1 MEATE
6 QDVMLE
12 GSEDLMSTSATSTN
26 GGDTNGC
33 GKKSTATSPDP
44 TSYVA
49 KARVTR
55 PTPPAPSKNPMQF
68 VQIKPCNLY
77 QTAQQQLKKAE
88 EVKKLKEVKK
98 EEPEEWQNNLD
109 NWKSSRRKRVEHIID
124 RVVETKKLEL
134 EEHDRMR
141 RKSKTFTEMM
151 EERQVPFQASAERG
165 GPRGRAKLASLAVY
179 NEDETN
185 DLSDLG
191 IGTSSASGKSSLSED
206 YDNNSVMSDNAAELD
221 KAIGAAGSGAAGAA
235 SRNVDDQQN
244 HINRNGSNG
253 NHGNGVTIGQ
263 ASTSNAS
270 KAAGRE
276 YISSPGYD
284 TSSSTAPASS
294 PDPCEYTYEGAIQ
307 DYKQRVQRASS
318 NGNASANG
326 KVNGEPIAYPTRR
339 GSKIEDRLSGFE
351 VTSPS
356 DTQEGVEKQK
366 VDVPKVDIS
375 KRKEIF
381 EQAKSSGSHGAASAA
396 PKVVLRDRLTN
407 GNGGA
412 PAGFKPEVK
421 RLSGDIS
428 SIRDRM
434 QSLEQQRNAFNSSKS
449 VDVPVPPLKHRLNS
463 LQQSVTKEEQ
473 KKPPLVALIDA
484 RQLEIM
490 RGEEERMRQQ
500 QQQQQQ
506 QKKEQRL
513 AQHQTTVASP
523 PTAAPPALI
532 IEEPPAASGNDDSGI
547 QEDTSEELQQ
557 QQQQLNAAIAAL
569 ALEERQLEEAANA
582 VNQIE
587 AEFDELTDLNPSPL
601 PPSPARPSV
610 QASSSS
616 PSSSSA
622 APAPMQAANQA
633 AAPPLRDMEFSINE
647 ALELAL
653 EAIDREATPR
663 PMDKAQ
669 QLAEKQEAEEEE
681 HAQEQEQEQEQDQE
695 QERQPEPKSESE
707 PEQGGTHTE
716 GGGDM
721 PNKTDEQKQGER
733 EPIYENVS
741 STISMHEVDNEQIAT
756 MTITT
761 QAQAATRRSH
771 RRSIPNKQTSNSN
784 NNENNQNT
792 NQTNSSNSN
801 QSENNPA
808 AAAAASAA
816 ATATTPAAAITG
828 TIVPPTAAA
837 AGEAEP
843 YYQVPKATEPYYDAP
858 KHLRPVPVYENI
870 EIFYSGLEISQG
882 ATLPPVGLM
891 EPPKEKPPP
900 PPTESPPP
908 VPVRDSRVDELD
920 GLGSSLGHNTDTWSS
935 DNTYETISNGTRRQL
950 QGQLLE
956 PAQPSPPIKRMN
968 STKRIKKELR
978 NKRSSFL
985 GIETDGDLD
994 DMESYLELTVAPPP
1008 DMAQLLQEE
1017 RRLEKQL
1024 YIKAG
1029 LCDSSDTGDS
1039 RDSGVSENHS
1049 RQSSEHYTNS
1059 SEENDTQSEATP
1071 PPLPPPPAT
1080 THLGEVI
1087 YQNESLLLAAQ
1098 TPLLQTV
1105 KGNSAESWTESAT
1118 AAAAATQS
1126 LSEATATANAKMQSI
1141 EEKIREQGEVLRVER
1156 ELLHFSV
1163 STGSCFRLPIVY
1175 VSTPQQEELK
1185 RQRENLLLREN
1196 LARRELQHGA
1206 KMLMSNNR
1214 RSLQDL
1220 HHGLGIGNG
1229 MLSAFQPPPPP
1240 PPQQHQQPL
1249 HPTHPQQIY
1258 ANVPQQ
1264 QQLQHQQQKAALYA
1278 YHQMDTDYRKSMSD
1292 LNEFSNRLML
1302 PPTPPT
1308 KPLRA
1313 MHIAAANGHG
1323 LEPDY
1328 AVSTRQRQPPAPYGG
1343 SLVKIAGAPM
1353 GPRLSG
1359 PGYPVQASAAAAY
1372 HHQSAQN
1379 LSNMSR
1385 NTLLALS
1392 ATPKP
1397 KYTDGWVQVQQR
1409 KSYDSNLANDPAWLS
1424 AQQQKRK
1431 SMPDYGGAVYNNN
1444 HWLLQEAE
1452 QRRIDQLNRRSMPAS
1467 KSNGKPLPDSI
1478 IQTLTERVQS
1488 KGIGERKRFDGNG
1501 NYSQVNGNGN
1511 TGYQQPSQQQQQQQ
1525 QHQQQKTNSSS
1536 NNNNNNGSQEKVL
1549 SVSGKKKCSHCG
1561 DELGKLCYYVGC
1573 RGAAM
1578 IIESLLLFY
1587 HINCFKCCVCHVQLG
1602 DGLNGTDVR
1611 VRNHKLHCQN
1621 CYSSDEFKFSCV

>member
-1 MEATE
+1 MEASEMNT
-6 QDVMLE
+6 MLE
-12 GSEDLMSTSATSTN
+12 GGEDLMSTSATSAN
-26 GGDTNGC
+26 SGDTNGC
-33 GKKSTATSPDP
+33 GKTSSINSPDP
-44 TSYVA
+44 ISYVA

-55 PTPPAPSKNPMQF
+55 PTPPPPSKNPMQF

-151 EERQVPFQASAERG
+151 EERQVQIQVAERG
-165 GPRGRAKLASLAVY
+165 GSRGRAKLASLAVY
-179 NEDETN
+179 KEDEVN
-185 DLSDLG
+185 DLTDLG
-191 IGTSSASGKSSLSED
+191 IGTSSASGKSSMSED
-206 YDNNSVMSDNAAELD
+206 YENNSVMSDNADEME
-221 KAIGAAGSGAAGAA
+221 KAVSGAGCGGAGGT
-235 SRNVDDQQN
+235 SRHVDEQQN
-244 HINRNGSNG
+244 HINRNESNA
-253 NHGNGVTIGQ
+253 NHGNGLDIDQ
-263 ASTSNAS
+263 ASTS
-270 KAAGRE
+270 KTAGRE

-318 NGNASANG
+318 NINGNTNG
-326 KVNGEPIAYPTRR
+326 KTNEEQIAYPTRR

-366 VDVPKVDIS
+366 VDVPKVDFS

-381 EQAKSSGSHGAASAA
+381 EQATD
-396 PKVVLRDRLTN
+396 PKAVLRDCLSN
-407 GNGGA
+407 GNGTYGA
-412 PAGFKPEVK
+412 AASKPEVK

-428 SIRDRM
+428 SIQDRM
-434 QSLEQQRNAFNSSKS
+434 HSLEQHRYAFNTSKS
-449 VDVPVPPLKHRLNS
+449 VDMPVPPLKKRLNS
-463 LQQSVTKEEQ
+463 LQQSVTKEEH
-473 KKPPLVALIDA
+473 KKPMVALIDA

-500 QQQQQQ
+500 QKEQQQL
-506 QKKEQRL
+506 KNLLPK
-513 AQHQTTVASP
+513 ATVG
-523 PTAAPPALI
+523 APPVLFV
-532 IEEPPAASGNDDSGI
+532 EEPPVLATNDDSGI
-547 QEDTSEELQQ
+547 QEDDNEELQH

-601 PPSPARPSV
+601 PPPSPAHRSV
-610 QASSSS
+610 EAAVV
-616 PSSSSA
+616 A
-622 APAPMQAANQA
+622 APAAAPALIQAANQA
-633 AAPPLRDMEFSINE
+633 AAPPFRDMEFSINE

-653 EAIDREATPR
+653 EAIDREATTK
-663 PMDKAQ
+663 PMEKAQ
-669 QLAEKQEAEEEE
+669 QPQQQEKE
-681 HAQEQEQEQEQDQE
+681 EQEEQLVEMAGQPSMEEKEQVQEITSIND
-695 QERQPEPKSESE
+695 KA
-707 PEQGGTHTE
+707 THTE
-716 GGGDM
+716 GGGEM
-721 PNKTDEQKQGER
+721 PNKTDEQKRQEEEQQQQQQGDPCER

-741 STISMHEVDNEQIAT
+741 STISIYDVDKEQIAT
-756 MTITT
+756 MMMTT
-761 QAQAATRRSH
+761 THTQVTRRSH
-771 RRSIPNKQTSNSN
+771 GRSIPNTQNT
-784 NNENNQNT
+784 NNENNQNPNKANNNKSNT
-792 NQTNSSNSN
+792 KINNNRNQNESTT
-801 QSENNPA
+801 
-808 AAAAASAA
+808 A
-816 ATATTPAAAITG
+816 ATTSLLIASTAPSTTFG
-828 TIVPPTAAA
+828 DV
-837 AGEAEP
+837 EP
-843 YYQVPKATEPYYDAP
+843 YYQVPKTTEPYYDAP

-870 EIFYSGLEISQG
+870 EIFCTGLDISQG
-882 ATLPPVGLM
+882 LLMAPPGLM

-908 VPVRDSRVDELD
+908 VPGLESPDNELD
-920 GLGSSLGHNTDTWSS
+920 GLGSSLDHNTDTWSS
-935 DNTYETISNGTRRQL
+935 DNTYETISNSTRRQM
-950 QGQLLE
+950 QAQLE
-956 PAQPSPPIKRMN
+956 PAQQSPPIKRMN

-985 GIETDGDLD
+985 GIENDGDLD
-994 DMESYLELTVAPPP
+994 DMESYLELTVVPPP
-1008 DMAQLLQEE
+1008 DMVKLLQEE

-1029 LCDSSDTGDS
+1029 LCDSSDTGES

-1049 RQSSEHYTNS
+1049 RQSSEHYANS
-1059 SEENDTQSEATP
+1059 SEDNDTLSDSTP
-1071 PPLPPPPAT
+1071 PPLPPPPAASQ
-1080 THLGEVI
+1080 LSEVI
-1087 YQNESLLLAAQ
+1087 YQNESLLAAQ

-1126 LSEATATANAKMQSI
+1126 LSEATATANAKMHSI

-1156 ELLHFSV
+1156 ELLHFS
-1163 STGSCFRLPIVY
+1163 
-1175 VSTPQQEELK
+1175 QEELK

-1220 HHGLGIGNG
+1220 HNGLGNG
-1229 MLSAFQPPPPP
+1229 MLSAFQSPPH
-1240 PPQQHQQPL
+1240 HQQSM
-1249 HPTHPQQIY
+1249 HPPHSQQIY

-1264 QQLQHQQQKAALYA
+1264 QQQAALYA

-1313 MHIAAANGHG
+1313 MHLSANDHS

-1328 AVSTRQRQPPAPYGG
+1328 AVSSRQRQPAASYGG
-1343 SLVKIAGAPM
+1343 SLVKIAGAPIVSRM
-1353 GPRLSG
+1353 SSQL
-1359 PGYPVQASAAAAY
+1359 YPLQAQAAAAY

-1409 KSYDSNLANDPAWLS
+1409 KSYDSNLANEPAWLS
-1424 AQQQKRK
+1424 AHQQKRK
-1431 SMPDYGGAVYNNN
+1431 SMPDYGGSTYNNN

-1452 QRRIDQLNRRSMPAS
+1452 QRRIEQLNRRSIPTDRS
-1467 KSNGKPLPDSI
+1467 SRKPLPDSI

-1501 NYSQVNGNGN
+1501 NYTNA
-1511 TGYQQPSQQQQQQQ
+1511 YQQP
-1525 QHQQQKTNSSS
+1525 HQQMKSINSST
-1536 NNNNNNGSQEKVL
+1536 NNNGSSSQEKVL

-1621 CYSSDEFKFSCV
+1621 CYSSDDGIKFSCV